1 VSQRLTYSQIVAKRE
16 ELANLEDLVD
26 DLIPRQ
32 SFSLWVG
39 DSGLGKSPL
48 LMQLGLC
55 HAYEKEFVDLK
66 AQRGRV
72 LVVDYE
78 NGLAGTQIMLDA
90 LAEHLGIPLPLSDD
104 WINVI
109 YTPDTLDVVERE
121 IQDFKPD
128 LVIVDGIRG
137 LCPKAEKDGPEA
149 STFINKCQRISQ
161 ANDCA
166 WTIIHHLR
174 KRDKN
179 FAKPDL
185 FNDDLMTWFQETA
198 GAHALIN
205 QAFVRVG
212 VEKPET
218 DKGHLGFRF
227 NRKLVGDSEPFY
239 LQRILNIDGNPIGYT
254 RSTGFDL
261 LTPDDRILVV
271 KLPIGEPLKFSQVQ
285 ALTDL
290 KHRDLVSGLLARAAA
305 AGVITASGKKRSP
318 GRRYTRLQQ
327 IPKYLAGGIQ

>member
-1 VSQRLTYSQIVAKRE
+1 
-16 ELANLEDLVD
+16 
-26 DLIPRQ
+26 
-32 SFSLWVG
+32 
-39 DSGLGKSPL
+39 
-48 LMQLGLC
+48 MQLGLC